1 MVVDAAH
8 VIVLLYVSVSLV
20 GMFSHICFDTS
31 VGVFHNGFSY
41 NLLNCGYGLWN
52 GAKNNM
58 LNTSYSITSDNQ
70 CQFLT
75 IYSYISKSICKIK
88 TIFHHFQQMEDI
100 FDVWCRSEKQ
110 PNFILID

>member
-1 MVVDAAH
+1 MLQLAVVVDAAH

-20 GMFSHICFDTS
+20 GMFSLICFDTS

-58 LNTSYSITSDNQ
+58 WNYLRWTD
-70 CQFLT
+70 FLRL
-75 IYSYISKSICKIK
+75 
-88 TIFHHFQQMEDI
+88 
-100 FDVWCRSEKQ
+100 W
-110 PNFILID
+110 